1 MKPLKIST
9 RQSIEERI
17 SILSQATESIK
28 SSRDICLEKI
38 YQREK
43 ENLVLSSTKSEL
55 LAKLQSLKNLDN
67 QEKIKKTTLF
77 DLAHTKRKLRK
88 KAHDKK
94 EKLQA
99 KKKWENLKIP
109 EENVVNKTP
118 SLESGKNNESNIS
131 ADECDCEVQQIL
143 ANSQLSTARSKNVSL
158 RSTPISFKS
167 HSVIKFHI
175 LPIIL

>member
-1 MKPLKIST
+1 MKPFKLSA

-17 SILSQATESIK
+17 SILNKAAESLK
-28 SSRDICLEKI
+28 SSRNMCLEKI
-38 YQREK
+38 HQREK

-55 LAKLQSLKNLDN
+55 LAKLQSLKNVNN
-67 QEKIKKTTLF
+67 QDKTKKTTLF

-88 KAHDKK
+88 KAHEKK
-94 EKLQA
+94 EELQA

-131 ADECDCEVQQIL
+131 VDECDCEVQKIL

-158 RSTPISFKS
+158 RNTPICFKS

-175 LPIIL
+175 LPLIL